1 MEKNKTDL
9 PHSQGEKKGVD
20 YGLKD
25 LKNDIAT
32 IHLRYLIIMAEIYQI
47 QISKDFKNRYV
58 KQHKFRQIK
67 MLEGA
72 IAKHELKHN
81 ICQHG

>member
-1 MEKNKTDL
+1 MEKTKNNL
-9 PHSQGEKKGVD
+9 PHNQGEKKGVA

-32 IHLRYLIIMAEIYQI
+32 IHLRYLIIMAEKYQI
-47 QISKDFKNRYV
+47 KTSKDFQNRYV
-58 KQHKFRQIK
+58 KQHKYRQIK

-72 IAKHELKHN
+72 IAKHELKQLT
-81 ICQHG
+81 CLQ